1 MTTELTR
8 IGVISD
14 THGHL
19 DPQVLAEFAGVQY
32 IVHAGDIMDPAT
44 IEALEALAPVTAVAG
59 NMDAGKLGKLPREVC
74 LELGGIRLV
83 VGHKRKRL
91 EKRLALGKVDCLG
104 AGGAPDLIIFGH
116 DHLPAAEWVDGV
128 LYLNP
133 GLGQCPPRGG
143 RRSHD
148 RDRRERDGR
157 ARGAL
162 HSAQAL
168 RRGFL
173 RLTGAGRHP
182 SGLALPGACNQEV
195 RHASR
200 RGHHGSCHHTRR
212 TLRQR

>member
-1 MTTELTR
+1 VTTELTR

-74 LELGGIRLV
+74 LELGGIRLA

-91 EKRLALGKVDCLG
+91 EKRLALGKVDCVG

-133 GLGQCPPRGG
+133 G
-143 RRSHD
+143 
-148 RDRRERDGR
+148 
-157 ARGAL
+157 
-162 HSAQAL
+162 SASAPHEEDDDPTIVIVES
-168 RRGFL
+168 G
-173 RLTGAGRHP
+173 TAG
-182 SGLALPGACNQEV
+182 LEV
-195 RHASR
+195 RFIPLKRST
-200 RGHHGSCHHTRR
+200 GTFSE
-212 TLRQR
+212 